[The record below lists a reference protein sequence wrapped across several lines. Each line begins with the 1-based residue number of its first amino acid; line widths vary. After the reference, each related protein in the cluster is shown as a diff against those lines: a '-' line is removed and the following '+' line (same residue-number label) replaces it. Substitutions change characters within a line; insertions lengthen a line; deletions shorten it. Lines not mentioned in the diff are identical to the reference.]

1 MNRVYKVIFNR
12 TKGQYEVV
20 PEIAKNG
27 GKAPKRST
35 GRHLHHSAGILPTA
49 ALLSSLLFSGGACAA
64 ATPTSTSIEAGDTI
78 SARANISVTK
88 DGKNITVNTKG
99 VATEEELNQVKSTAT
114 DNTGKISTNE
124 QNIATNT
131 KNIADNKKAIEK
143 NAKDIADNKTS
154 IDKNSKA
161 INSNKSAIDKNKSD
175 ITANKTAIAKNQS
188 DISTNKANIANNT
201 SNITAN
207 RNSIAQNSSAIDEL
221 KKVNESLGL
230 SKGNAGIKYFRANSS
245 GTTDDAKA
253 TGADALAVGKSAA
266 ASKDKAIAIG
276 VQAEASGSGAIAIG
290 GEIRTADETARGT
303 GAEAVADNAAA
314 IGTNA
319 EVTKSAING
328 IAIGHGAITGVRSG
342 MTPDDGTAALTG
354 GGGKNSISIGNE
366 ANARGGSAIALG
378 DHAVV
383 MNDASGS
390 TDVTG
395 RTVSQ
400 NGIAIGTQSKSVS
413 QNAMAIGYQAT
424 IDYGSTG
431 AMAVGTEAHATKEN
445 AMAIGTGATVDHT
458 NALAI
463 GTGAQ
468 TTKDEAIAIGKETKA
483 AGDVSIA
490 MGSGTK
496 AEANNVVAIGH
507 KAEANVVNSVVIGEA
522 AGQGMVS
529 YATNVNGSHVMI
541 GNKAGQNV
549 DGQEDIS
556 LGFNSGSNV
565 KGNYNIAIG
574 SEAGTFIGKQADSTT
589 ENSSDGKNVSI
600 GYHANHYDKDNV
612 AYISAATALGAET
625 VANKYSTAVGAMAKA
640 TAETSTA
647 IGYSSLAADKESI
660 ALGNGA
666 EAHGSGNIA
675 IGKGSLATA
684 DMASGNAYL
693 TGTTATQVVS
703 VGKNT
708 TDGLRRIVNVA
719 DGADIHDAATI
730 NQLQTLQQRLESQ
743 IASAPAGSSKGDAV
757 TYSGDRNQYVRLEDK
772 NTGAVQIKNVKAGTE
787 TTDAVNKGQL
797 DNTVE
802 QAKVHYYSVK
812 TDNNGTTAANYNN
825 NSALGTN
832 SLAIGINA
840 LATTNAER
848 GVAIGNNVQAQGIG
862 SIAIGTGYQ
871 DETTGPIDTLAK
883 SDDAGQVVYRYNM
896 AIGAGAQSAGNN
908 SLAIGTRA
916 TTQQQNGT
924 GATENNDAI
933 AIGYLAETSNVRGV
947 AMGAQA
953 KSSGHSSNAI
963 GDQANA
969 LGENS
974 IAFGTKSKANSLN
987 SIAIG
992 NETTATD
999 GSNATVVGE
1008 NSHTSKAANA
1018 NVFGMNSSIISE
1030 QPDNDHEVR
1039 ISDSSVVGN
1048 SNEITRNDAV
1058 AITNVMISG
1067 NSNKVQGSTEK
1078 DPLDANKLDE
1088 INITGTKNT
1097 VTLKDNTLPVQDI
1110 TIMGNE
1116 NTVEGSSE
1124 LPMKGGTSLS
1134 NIQILGSKVTA
1145 TVANSVYLGTG
1156 SVATASATD
1165 QTAGS
1170 SEYTGTY
1177 DRNAAGQ
1184 KAAGVV
1190 TVGSVGSERRIQNVA
1205 AGLVS
1210 EKSTDAVN
1218 GSQLFLRTQPLRFA
1232 GDNSTVGDMSA
1243 ASKADKNVLY
1253 RSSDQAMSII
1263 GGANVNN
1270 LSDNNIGV
1278 VADKDKNTLTVKLS
1292 NDVHVNSVTTG
1303 STVMNNDGV
1312 TNGKTTLNKDGI
1324 TIKHTAADKTNIVIN
1339 EGNITFGGN
1348 QVKNMGSGSD
1358 GTDSNGNLTYNT
1370 NTNGANIGDA
1380 KNISDAR
1387 RTIVESTDGSVTVT
1401 DENEGKKDTVNHKYN
1416 LHVDYSKVANAVD
1429 LKYTGDK
1436 DENGNITKGS
1446 NKLSDSVAFNGTDH
1460 QIITKAEDGK
1470 VMFRLADEVNIGK
1483 DADGNDGKLNV
1494 GEKDGSSVV
1503 IGKDALPNGNTRKS
1517 GLAVNGTDGQNG
1529 VTMWAVTKN
1538 SSTEGHIGLN
1548 GAKTSDGQD
1557 GAYVNIWTDYSN
1569 NMLSPANKDD
1579 KTTRVL
1585 YKDGQGKQHEVA
1597 TTEDGQNYKGDFGN
1611 NGKAAAV
1618 QLNHQV
1624 NIVGDI
1630 SSYNKNH
1637 PDSKVDES
1645 ALTKD
1650 TANVGVV
1657 TSTDGAGKATLAIRL
1672 NKDLHIDSTTMEK
1685 KDAQGN
1691 VINSNITNAEGST
1704 ITKKDAKGQ
1713 NAASTT
1719 ANAGSLTIQNGKTK
1733 TTIDKS
1739 GIATNHINVGE
1750 KTRIGDAAAK
1760 IGNVDIDGKKGQV
1773 KVGTNTTLNDGFA
1786 VIDGVKV
1793 GQHKANDTNL
1803 TIYNKDGKATTK
1815 KDTAGKYVTGL
1826 TNKTWNAD
1834 NSYVSG
1840 RAATEDQLHQIV
1852 KDLIGPSSTGGFGL
1866 SANGGSVKKALGE
1879 TIAINGDGTYDAAG
1893 KQTTAGNIITSV
1905 DGSAIKVALNRDL
1918 NIDSTTMEKTNNDG
1932 TKVSNVTN
1940 AEGSTMTKTD
1950 AQGNTSST
1958 TVNAGSLTIK
1968 NGDVTT
1974 TIDKDGVKTNKVKA
1988 GENTTIDDGS
1998 ATIGK
2003 VSINGNGE
2011 KDGATNKEHTSTI
2024 TGLSNKEFDTNNLD
2038 KYKDSGRA
2046 ATEAQLKV
2054 VYDKASQ
2061 HTTVTVNGGSEADSS
2076 DGNIV
2081 LKKKDEAGK
2090 GSNYDLSLN
2099 DDITLGKDKDGK
2111 LTVQSKDG
2119 SKSITTDGQTGTMT
2133 FKDGGNDVSIKADK
2147 AANGVDDKT
2156 SIKRL
2161 AMDGHTVATL
2171 DDGMKYAGDTGDA
2184 LKQKLNST
2192 TNIKGGIADASKL
2205 SDNNIG
2211 VVSDGKDTLTVKLA
2225 KDIKGLNSME
2235 VTTVNAD
2242 TFKAG
2247 NTTINNNGL
2256 TINTSDQ
2263 SRAITIQD
2271 NHISMGGNQIH
2282 NVAPG
2287 TADDDAVNVSQ
2298 LKKLGGEVSNV
2309 SNRVNRV
2316 GAGAAALAALHP
2328 QDFDPDDKW
2337 DFAVGYG
2344 NYRGANAAAV
2354 GAFYQPNED
2363 TTFSVGGTVGGGE
2376 NMVNVGVSWKF
2387 GQGSHVTNSRV
2398 AMAKDMLAMKQQI
2411 AYLTQKLAAY
2421 EAAGQPAAKALP
2433 ASGTMTF
2440 PDVPENHWAY
2450 QYVKY
2455 LAEHGYL
2462 QGYPDG
2468 EFKGDRAMTRYEY
2481 AAIIYRALQNGA
2493 PSDGNMARSV
2503 DEFGPELTKVQN
2515 IDRFRVDRISGKD
2528 NDRHKIE
2535 RVRVN
2540 SQDNKE
2546 KNDYRD
2552 VYGSRIAR
2560 F

>member
-1 MNRVYKVIFNR
+1 MNRIYKVIFNR

-78 SARANISVTK
+78 SAGANISVTK

-276 VQAEASGSGAIAIG
+276 VQADASGNGAIAIG
-290 GEIRTADETARGT
+290 GEIRTGT
-303 GAEAVADNAAA
+303 DTDKVRNKGAEAAADNSTA

-319 EVTKSAING
+319 EVVSAATNG
-328 IAIGHGAITGVRSG
+328 IALGHGAITGARSG
-342 MTPDDGTAALTG
+342 MKADDGTAILLVS
-354 GGGKNSISIGNE
+354 GGKNSVSIGNN
-366 ANARGGSAIALG
+366 ANARGNSAIALG
-378 DHAVV
+378 DGAIV

-390 TDVTG
+390 TDAEG
-395 RTVSQ
+395 RTISK
-400 NGIAIGTQSKSVS
+400 NGIAIGTNSKTVS
-413 QNAMAIGYQAT
+413 ENAMAIGAGAT
-424 IDYGSTG
+424 VNNASTG
-431 AMAVGTEAHATKEN
+431 AAAIGNDAHATKEN
-445 AMAIGTGATVDHT
+445 ALAIGTNATVDHA

-463 GTGAQ
+463 GTNAQ
-468 TTKDEAIAIGKETKA
+468 TTKDEAIAIGKDTQA
-483 AGDVSIA
+483 AGDESIA

-496 AEANNVVAIGH
+496 AKVNNVVAIGH
-507 KAEANVVNSVVIGEA
+507 KAEANVVNSVVIGEE
-522 AGQGMVS
+522 AGKGMMS
-529 YATNVNGSHVMI
+529 YTTNVNGSHVMI

-556 LGFNSGSNV
+556 VGFDAGSNV
-565 KGNYNIAIG
+565 KGNHNIAIG
-574 SEAGTFIGKQADSTT
+574 SGAGTYIGDKTDASTEDSL
-589 ENSSDGKNVSI
+589 DGKNISL
-600 GYHANHYDKDNV
+600 GYMANHYGQSTS
-612 AYISAATALGAET
+612 ISEATALGANT
-625 VANKYSTAVGAMAKA
+625 IANTHSTAVGSEAKA
-640 TAETSTA
+640 QGKGATAIGFTSTA
-647 IGYSSLAADKESI
+647 DGEDSMAMGEGAI
-660 ALGNGA
+660 AHDVGNV
-666 EAHGSGNIA
+666 A

-684 DMASGNAYL
+684 AMAKGTAYL

-703 VGKNT
+703 VGNKNT

-719 DGADIHDAATI
+719 DGSDLQDAATV

-757 TYSGDRNQYVRLEDK
+757 TYSGDHNQYVRLEDK
-772 NTGAVQIKNVKAGTE
+772 SKGAVQIKNVKDGTE
-787 TTDAVNKGQL
+787 TTDAVNKGQMDTAV
-797 DNTVE
+797 DN
-802 QAKVHYYSVK
+802 AKVHYYSVK
-812 TDNNGTTAANYNN
+812 TDNDGTHADNYNN
-825 NSALGTN
+825 DGAFGTN
-832 SLAIGINA
+832 SLAMGIK
-840 LATTNAER
+840 ATVTTDAER
-848 GVAIGNNVQAQGIG
+848 GVAVGNNVTTASTGG
-862 SIAIGTGYQ
+862 IAIGVGYKNDDGSMTETKAIGRTGENYQ
-871 DETTGPIDTLAK
+871 
-883 SDDAGQVVYRYNM
+883 YNI
-896 AIGAGAQSAGNN
+896 AIGAGAQSAGDN

-924 GATENNDAI
+924 GPTDNNDAI
-933 AIGYLAETSNVRGV
+933 AIGYLAETTNVRGV

-953 KSSGHSSNAI
+953 KSSGRSSNAI
-963 GDQANA
+963 GNQANA
-969 LGENS
+969 EGENS
-974 IAFGTKSKANSLN
+974 IAIGTKSSSNSLN

-992 NETTATD
+992 NETSAAD
-999 GSNATVVGE
+999 GTSDTVIG
-1008 NSHTSKAANA
+1008 NKSKTSKAENA
-1018 NVFGMNSSIISE
+1018 NVFGTDSSIVSE
-1030 QPDNDHEVR
+1030 QPDNDHVVR
-1039 ISDSSVVGN
+1039 ISESSMMGN
-1048 SNEITRNDAV
+1048 HNQIVRNDAN
-1058 AITNVMISG
+1058 AITNVIISG

-1078 DPLDANKLDE
+1078 DPLDADKLDR
-1088 INITGTKNT
+1088 INITGTNNE

-1110 TIMGNE
+1110 TIMGND
-1116 NTVEGSSE
+1116 NHVVGSSE
-1124 LPMKGGTSLS
+1124 LPMKGGSSLS

-1156 SVATASATD
+1156 SVATASATGT
-1165 QTAGS
+1165 TAGS
-1170 SEYTGTY
+1170 SKYTGTY
-1177 DRNAAGQ
+1177 DRDAAGQ
-1184 KAAGVV
+1184 TADGVV
-1190 TVGSVGSERRIQNVA
+1190 TVGSVGKERRIQNVA

-1210 EKSTDAVN
+1210 TTSTDAVN

-1232 GDNSTVGDMSA
+1232 GDNSTIGATSA
-1243 ASKADKNVLY
+1243 ADQNVLH
-1253 RSSDQAMSII
+1253 RSSDQAMTIK
-1263 GGANVNN
+1263 GGINEDSK
-1270 LSDNNIGV
+1270 LSNGNIGV
-1278 VADKDKNTLTVKLS
+1278 IADAANNIMTVKLA
-1292 NDVHVNSVTTG
+1292 NDVKVNSVTTG
-1303 STVMNNDGV
+1303 STEMDTNGVTIKNADTNKNIIINDG
-1312 TNGKTTLNKDGI
+1312 
-1324 TIKHTAADKTNIVIN
+1324 NIS
-1339 EGNITFGGN
+1339 FGGN

-1358 GTDSNGNLTYNT
+1358 GTDEKGNPTYNT
-1370 NTNGANIGDA
+1370 LTNGANIGDI
-1380 KNISDAR
+1380 KNITDAR
-1387 RTIVESTDGSVTVT
+1387 RTIVKSSDQSVKVT
-1401 DENEGKKDTVNHKYN
+1401 SGKDAEHDVYD
-1416 LHVDYSKVANAVD
+1416 LSVDYGKAADAVD
-1429 LKYTGDK
+1429 LKYTGD
-1436 DENGNITKGS
+1436 NNTKGQ
-1446 NKLSDSVAFNGTDH
+1446 NKLKDSVAFNGTSN
-1460 QIITKAEDGK
+1460 QIVTAAANGSVTFKLD
-1470 VMFRLADEVNIGK
+1470 DEVHIGSK
-1483 DADGNDGKLNV
+1483 DADGKVNVNDKGGITGVSIWANSNSQNGKTQGGHISLN
-1494 GEKDGSSVV
+1494 GEKGANDTQGAFVDIWTEHGQNTLTPAQEGKKASRIVY
-1503 IGKDALPNGNTRKS
+1503 KDA
-1517 GLAVNGTDGQNG
+1517 
-1529 VTMWAVTKN
+1529 
-1538 SSTEGHIGLN
+1538 
-1548 GAKTSDGQD
+1548 
-1557 GAYVNIWTDYSN
+1557 
-1569 NMLSPANKDD
+1569 
-1579 KTTRVL
+1579 
-1585 YKDGQGKQHEVA
+1585 QGEHEVA
-1597 TTEDGQNYKGDFGN
+1597 TMDDGQKYKGDFGI
-1611 NGKAAAV
+1611 GDDDHAASV
-1618 QLNHQV
+1618 KLNKQV

-1630 SSYNKNH
+1630 SSYNEKH

-1657 TSTDGAGKATLAIRL
+1657 TSTDKDGNATLAIRL

-1974 TIDKDGVKTNKVKA
+1974 TIDKDGVKTNKVKV

-2024 TGLSNKEFDTNNLD
+2024 TGLSNKEFDTNNLN

-2099 DDITLGKDKDGK
+2099 DDIKLGKDKDGR

-2119 SKSITTDGQTGTMT
+2119 SKSITTDGSTGTLT
-2133 FKDGGNDVSIKADK
+2133 FKDGQKEVSVNAAD
-2147 AANGVDDKT
+2147 AANGVDGT
-2156 SIKRL
+2156 SIKRA
-2161 AMDGHTVATL
+2161 AMDGHTIATL

-2192 TNIKGGIADASKL
+2192 TNIKGGISDTTKL

-2235 VTTVNAD
+2235 VTTVNAETVNAD

-2421 EAAGQPAAKALP
+2421 EAADQPAAKALP

-2493 PSDGNMARSV
+2493 PSDGNMVRSV

-2535 RVRVN
+2535 RVHVN

-2552 VYGSRIAR
+2552 VYGSRIAQ
-2560 F
+2560 

>member
-1 MNRVYKVIFNR
+1 MNRIYKVIFNR

-27 GKAPKRST
+27 GKAPKRTT
-35 GRHLHHSAGILPTA
+35 GRHLHRSAGILPTA
-49 ALLSSLLFSGGACAA
+49 MLLSSLLLSGGTCAA
-64 ATPTSTSIEAGDTI
+64 AAVHDGDTLI
-78 SARANISVTK
+78 AGENITITQDGDGKTNNITIAANGVAKQKDLDDAKKGVTANKTQIDTNTK
-88 DGKNITVNTKG
+88 D
-99 VATEEELNQVKSTAT
+99 
-114 DNTGKISTNE
+114 
-124 QNIATNT
+124 IATNGDNINKNSAAIKQNQDNIAANKQSIDKNTAAITDDKQKIT
-131 KNIADNKKAIEK
+131 KNSSDIAANTANITKNATAIE
-143 NAKDIADNKTS
+143 ANKTS
-154 IDKNSKA
+154 INKNA
-161 INSNKSAIDKNKSD
+161 
-175 ITANKTAIAKNQS
+175 S
-188 DISTNKANIANNT
+188 DIS
-201 SNITAN
+201 
-207 RNSIAQNSSAIDEL
+207 EL
-221 KKVNESLGL
+221 QKVNASLGL
-230 SKGNAGIKYFRANSS
+230 SNGKSGIKYFRTSSS
-245 GTTDDAKA
+245 GTDDDATAKG
-253 TGADALAVGKSAA
+253 TDALAVGKNASAL
-266 ASKDKAIAIG
+266 SDKTIAIG
-276 VQAEASGSGAIAIG
+276 VQAKASGSGAIAIG

-303 GAEAVADNAAA
+303 GAEAAADNAAA

-390 TDVTG
+390 TDVQG

-413 QNAMAIGYQAT
+413 QNAMAIGYKAT
-424 IDYGSTG
+424 ITYGSTG
-431 AMAVGTEAHATKEN
+431 ATAIGAEAQATKE
-445 AMAIGTGATVDHT
+445 

-463 GTGAQ
+463 GTKAAVDHENALAMGTSAQ
-468 TTKDEAIAIGKETKA
+468 AIKDEAIAIGKETQA
-483 AGDVSIA
+483 AGDTSIA
-490 MGSGTK
+490 MGSGTTAK
-496 AEANNVVAIGH
+496 ANNVVAIGH
-507 KAEANVVNSVVIGEA
+507 KAEANVVNSIVIGEE
-522 AGQGMVS
+522 AGQGMTS
-529 YATNVNGSHVMI
+529 YTTNVNGSHVMI

-556 LGFNSGSNV
+556 LGFKSGNNV

-574 SEAGTFIGKQADSTT
+574 SEAGTFIGKQASSTT

-600 GYHANHYDKDNV
+600 GFHANHYDETT
-612 AYISAATALGAET
+612 AASISEATALGAET
-625 VANKYSTAVGAMAKA
+625 VANKYSTAIGSKAKA

-647 IGYSSLAADKESI
+647 IGYTSLAADEDAI
-660 ALGNGA
+660 AIGNGA
-666 EAHGSGNIA
+666 EAHGIGNIA
-675 IGKGSLATA
+675 IGKGSLVTTEMSARTP
-684 DMASGNAYL
+684 YL
-693 TGTTATQVVS
+693 SDHSVATQVIS
-703 VGKNT
+703 VGNAT
-708 TDGLRRIVNVA
+708 TSSLRRIANVA
-719 DGADIHDAATI
+719 DGADLQDAATI
-730 NQLQTLQQRLESQ
+730 NQLQKLQHELESK
-743 IASAPAGSSKGDAV
+743 IPATPTGTSTGDAV
-757 TYSGDRNQYVRLEDK
+757 TYSGDNNQYVRLKSKTDG
-772 NTGAVQIKNVKAGTE
+772 TVQIKNVADGE
-787 TTDAVNKGQL
+787 LATDAVNKGQL
-797 DNTVE
+797 DNAVE

-812 TDNNGTTAANYNN
+812 TDNNGTVENNSNYNN
-825 NSALGTN
+825 DSALGTN
-832 SLAIGINA
+832 SLAIGIKA
-840 LATTNAER
+840 AVTTDAER
-848 GVAIGNNVQAQGIG
+848 GVAIGNNVQAQSVG
-862 SIAIGTGYQ
+862 SIALGTGYQ
-871 DETTGPIDTLAK
+871 DETTKKLIDTKAI
-883 SDDAGQVVYRYNM
+883 SGYQYNM
-896 AIGAGAQSAGNN
+896 AMGAGAQSAGNN

-916 TTQQQNGT
+916 TTQQQQGT
-924 GATENNDAI
+924 GAAENNDAI

-953 KSSGHSSNAI
+953 KSSGHSANAI

-969 LGENS
+969 EGENS
-974 IAFGTKSKANSLN
+974 IAFGTNSSSSSLN

-992 NETTATD
+992 NETSAANGTSD
-999 GSNATVVGE
+999 TVIG
-1008 NSHTSKAANA
+1008 NKSTTSKAANA
-1018 NVFGMNSSIISE
+1018 NVFGINSSITND
-1030 QPDNDHEVR
+1030 QPDTDHHDLR
-1039 ISDSSVVGN
+1039 IHDSSIVGN
-1048 SNEITRNDAV
+1048 SNEITRNDA
-1058 AITNVMISG
+1058 AEIRNVMISG

-1078 DPLDANKLDE
+1078 DPLDADILDE
-1088 INITGTKNT
+1088 INITGTSNT
-1097 VTLKDNTLPVQDI
+1097 VTLKDNTQPVKDI

-1116 NTVEGSSE
+1116 NTVEGSSV

-1134 NIQILGSKVTA
+1134 KIQILGSKVTA
-1145 TVANSVYLGTG
+1145 NVANSVYLGTE
-1156 SVATASATD
+1156 SKATAEATD
-1165 QTAGS
+1165 TTAGS
-1170 SEYTGTY
+1170 SNYTGGTY
-1177 DRNAAGQ
+1177 DRDAAGQ
-1184 KAAGVV
+1184 TAVGVV
-1190 TVGSVGSERRIQNVA
+1190 TIGSVGNERRLQNVA

-1232 GDNSTVGDMSA
+1232 GDNSTIGTTSA
-1243 ASKADKNVLY
+1243 DDHDVLH
-1253 RSSDQAMSII
+1253 RRSDQAMTIQ
-1263 GGANVNN
+1263 GGIKDDTK
-1270 LSDNNIGV
+1270 LSKDNIGV
-1278 VADKDKNTLTVKLS
+1278 IADAVNNTMTVKLA
-1292 NDVHVNSVTTG
+1292 NDVKVNSVTTG
-1303 STVMNNDGV
+1303 STVMNNNGV

-1324 TIKHTAADKTNIVIN
+1324 TITNPTDANKNIVIN
-1339 EGNITFGGN
+1339 DGNITFGGN
-1348 QVKNMGSGSD
+1348 QVNKMGSGSD
-1358 GTDSNGNLTYNT
+1358 GTDSNGHLTYNT

-1401 DENEGKKDTVNHKYN
+1401 DENESDKNAVNHKYN
-1416 LHVDYSKVANAVD
+1416 LSVDYGKAANAVD
-1429 LKYTGDK
+1429 LKYTGDQ
-1436 DENGNITKGS
+1436 DENGNITKGQ
-1446 NKLSDSVAFNGTDH
+1446 NKLSESVAFNGTSN
-1460 QIITKAEDGK
+1460 QIVTKAENGK
-1470 VMFRLADEVNIGK
+1470 VTFCLADEVNIGK
-1483 DADGNDGKLNV
+1483 DADGNDGKLNI

-1503 IGKDALPNGNTRKS
+1503 IGKDALPNGNTRKP

-1529 VTMWAVTKN
+1529 VTMWADTKN
-1538 SSTEGHIGLN
+1538 NSTEGHIGLN
-1548 GAKTSDGQD
+1548 GAKTADGQQ
-1557 GAYVNIWTDYSN
+1557 GAFANIWADYSK
-1569 NMLSPANKDD
+1569 NMLSPVNKDD
-1579 KTTRVL
+1579 KTTRIL
-1585 YKDGQGKQHEVA
+1585 YKDRQDKQHEIA
-1597 TTEDGQNYKGDFGN
+1597 TTEDGQKYKGDFGN
-1611 NGKAAAV
+1611 NGQAAAV

-1704 ITKKDAKGQ
+1704 ITKKNAKGQ

-1974 TIDKDGVKTNKVKA
+1974 TIDKDGVKTNKVKV

-2024 TGLSNKEFDTNNLD
+2024 TGLSNKEFDTNNLN

-2099 DDITLGKDKDGK
+2099 DDIKLGKDKDGR

-2119 SKSITTDGQTGTMT
+2119 SKSITTDGSTGTLT
-2133 FKDGGNDVSIKADK
+2133 FKDGQKEVSVNAAD
-2147 AANGVDDKT
+2147 AANGVDGT
-2156 SIKRL
+2156 SIKRA
-2161 AMDGHTVATL
+2161 AMDGHTIATL

-2192 TNIKGGIADASKL
+2192 TNIKGGISDTTKL

-2235 VTTVNAD
+2235 VTTVNAETVNAD

-2363 TTFSVGGTVGGGE
+2363 TTLSVGGTVGGGE

-2387 GQGSHVTNSRV
+2387 GQGNHITRSRV
-2398 AMAKDMLAMKQQI
+2398 AMAKDILALQNQVNV
-2411 AYLTQKLAAY
+2411 LSQKLAAY
-2421 EAAGQPAAKALP
+2421 EAAGQQPKALP
-2433 ASGTMTF
+2433 ATGTMTF

-2455 LAEHGYL
+2455 LAERGYL

-2552 VYGSRIAR
+2552 VYGSRIAQ
-2560 F
+2560 